1 METSVKLLLSILS
14 IFQLTCVYNTK
25 HIDED
30 EMWMVGVNSY
40 GGPNQSSK
48 SYPGYGTE
56 WVYFPDGDGI
66 PHFVNLTATKRR
78 QLRTG
83 QYIIE
88 YRLYI
93 RGLSNYANL
102 NESGQPPSGTNMTS
116 LLSNK
121 PVKLVTHG
129 WRSSIE
135 DGMVISIK
143 DAYLKNQDVAVIAV
157 DWSDTANDYIYPF
170 VVESTGQVGAR
181 VGRFLDTFC
190 ELYNVSGD
198 RLHLIGHSLGAHLM
212 GVAASTTNV
221 RVGRV
226 TGLDPARPLFEDP
239 KKPSTLT
246 LDPSDAV
253 FVDVIHTCS
262 GALGVKESS
271 GHADFYP
278 NSGESPQPGC
288 DIPEIC
294 SHARAHVYFSESIY
308 SPTGFPACRS
318 KSWTEFLNN
327 TECKQQTYM
336 GENVDRNAKGQYYLR
351 TNDKVGT
358 LRF

>member
-288 DIPEIC
+288 D
-294 SHARAHVYFSESIY
+294 SMF
-308 SPTGFPACRS
+308 
-318 KSWTEFLNN
+318 FLF
-327 TECKQQTYM
+327 
-336 GENVDRNAKGQYYLR
+336 
-351 TNDKVGT
+351 GT
-358 LRF
+358 